1 MENKPVNQVPVSARL
16 DKHFAGCSA
25 AAVGV
30 ASFFANQTPAD
41 AGVVY
46 SGIQNVPIFKGTVNG
61 GPYINLD
68 TGAFAQGAVP
78 RVDPNILI
86 PGWDLNPY
94 AAGKSIYVNSN
105 TKVVLAG
112 ATAANLSLGT
122 LIGPGSTLSTPPPPT
137 WYGGVGIPEGST
149 GYIGF
154 KFDPE
159 SLPGVQEWY
168 GWAHMSVGNNTTTDG
183 SLIDWAYDNSGAG
196 IQTGAV
202 PEPASFAMGALAM
215 GAMGLV
221 ALRQR
226 RAKAAK

>member
-41 AGVVY
+41 ASIVY
-46 SGIQNVPIFKGTVNG
+46 SGIQNVPILTQPPSG
-61 GPYINLD
+61 GVYINLEPPFN
-68 TGAFAQGAVP
+68 FAEAT
-78 RVDPNILI
+78 RI
-86 PGWDLNPY
+86 PGWSLNPY
-94 AAGKSIYVNSN
+94 RTGQLLYVSAS
-105 TKVVLAG
+105 TRVVLAG
-112 ATAANLSLGT
+112 ANAANLAPGT
-122 LIGPGSTLSTPPPPT
+122 PINGGSNLSPAGRTPP
-137 WYGGVGIPEGST
+137 WYGAVDIAVGST
-149 GYIGF
+149 GFIGF
-154 KFDPE
+154 AFDPE
-159 SLPGVQEWY
+159 SVPGAQEWY
-168 GWAHMSVGNNTTTDG
+168 GWARMSVGNNTNIDG
-183 SLIDWAYDNSGAG
+183 SLIDWAYDNTGAG